1 MPPSRSLA
9 APLGAI
15 LAAVAGLLALD
26 ALVFRTGLYTSILE
40 PDSSTGTFELILR
53 REQQAQPWYGRNLVV
68 TLGDSRFG
76 YYPRVA
82 NEQTA
87 TTGFAFRHAGVAGTD
102 ARAWYYMLR
111 DLDPNQDG
119 YRAIVIGVDDYD
131 DEDGAYDIGD
141 DLATMHYVAARLRFS
156 DVIPFALSFG
166 QPAARWEAFR
176 GSLLKGTLFQ
186 RDILAFLSHPAKRI
200 ADVALTNRGYE
211 EWTYGYVNTDRDV
224 VGLKIDWTTLT
235 ATMPPGKT
243 PEHDALRDQLDRF
256 VLYRAN
262 PQTGKHAAFRR
273 KWFGQLMDSYRGTA
287 TKVVFVRLPRGPI
300 PRPDNL
306 VHKKSSSIREFAARP
321 GVLLLD
327 EHAFD
332 SLEQP
337 ELFRDAFHLN
347 NAGNLRLS
355 YAWHRR
361 SATCWDAPCCLT
373 PPNSSSSAVVLALL
387 RRSES
392 LRKYILLAASYYFY
406 GSWNANSSPCCSP

>member
-1 MPPSRSLA
+1 MSLMQVRR
-9 APLGAI
+9 PIGAI
-15 LAAVAGLLALD
+15 IFAVAGLLALD
-26 ALVFRTGLYTSILE
+26 ALVFRSGLYTSILE

-53 REQQAQPWYGRNLVV
+53 REQQAQPWYGRNLIV

-82 NEQTA
+82 NEQTMQ
-87 TTGFAFRHAGVAGTD
+87 TGFAFRHAGVAGTD

-111 DLDPNQDG
+111 DLDPNRDG

-141 DLATMHYVAARLRFS
+141 DLATLHYVAARLRFT

-166 QPAARWEAFR
+166 DRTARWEALR
-176 GSLLKGTLFQ
+176 GSLLKGIVFQ
-186 RDILAFLSHPAKRI
+186 RDILGFLSHPAKRI
-200 ADVALTNRGYE
+200 ADVEFTNHGFE
-211 EWTYGYVNTDRDV
+211 EWTYGYVNTDRNV

-235 ATMPPGKT
+235 ATVPPGN
-243 PEHDALRDQLDRF
+243 DLLRDQLDRF

-262 PQTGKHAAFRR
+262 PQTGRHAAFRR

-306 VHKKSSSIREFAARP
+306 VKKKSSSIREFARRP
-321 GVLLLD
+321 GVLLLG

-332 SLEQP
+332 SLEKP

-347 NAGNLRLS
+347 NAGNRRLS
-355 YAWHRR
+355 
-361 SATCWDAPCCLT
+361 
-373 PPNSSSSAVVLALL
+373 VLMAEEIGKLL
-387 RRSES
+387 R
-392 LRKYILLAASYYFY
+392 
-406 GSWNANSSPCCSP
+406 